1 MTGDASII
9 IVRMQFNLRFAL
21 VELSAITRNIII
33 TIANRPGIGVRA
45 IVSAISEQKTKYLAE
60 MSMARD

>member
-1 MTGDASII
+1 MTGNASII

-45 IVSAISEQKTKYLAE
+45 IVSAISEQK
-60 MSMARD
+60 S